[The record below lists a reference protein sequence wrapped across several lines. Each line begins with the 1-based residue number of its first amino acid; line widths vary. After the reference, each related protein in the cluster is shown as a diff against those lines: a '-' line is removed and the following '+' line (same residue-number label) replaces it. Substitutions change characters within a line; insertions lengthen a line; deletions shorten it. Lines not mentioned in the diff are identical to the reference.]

1 MKALKVTNMNKNRC
15 NYILLALAVVLL
27 VTFYG
32 CSTGHDGDQ
41 IIQEELIIKGT
52 TASYAT
58 DKGTIVF
65 VSNNDPQVIVEAK
78 EEETLPSG
86 AAIVL
91 VERALYAN
99 EVGAY
104 GGDTT
109 NVYCL
114 SGTYLEKGVEKKLTE
129 TDKPVTLT
137 IPNIFSTEYYE
148 FILGYK
154 PIEATDWQYTK
165 LGDDGKA
172 VVNSARFSDGRP
184 SQFIVTTR
192 HMGYCYTVFGIKPGN
207 KNLDDINSITFTAD
221 PEKYEVTDNNE
232 YTKDLVVSSL
242 IKAEKTTS
250 QFAASDLTSE
260 LVFYTS
266 SSSKSGVRIDGK
278 TASESVSLEKEFNG
292 KYLHRISINRYE
304 EQNFSK
310 SGNLATYS
318 ITLGIKGINKSI
330 FPPEFH
336 IKSTII
342 AEKKV
347 VYAGEGKIIRYTEGE
362 DGPDGFPI
370 DVAMT
375 MPASGTVASIST
387 SIVLE
392 FSEAISWTTK
402 EKKLISISNEQRA
415 NIGFSATVS
424 DDFKIVTITPDKPLN
439 YSSLHV
445 VDIEAGILGKGTANY
460 VKPVSFEFMTDGGV
474 AAKANIKPGADS
486 KFDNYY
492 IRKPEFIIDFGKTV
506 ASIDTIKNSIRVIQG
521 GEVVDYKLTFT
532 DDKSRIASLTFPAD
546 LLVGES
552 YSITMTNPVKD
563 NEGLDIGV
571 FDTITFNVFPD
582 IEVVETTPANDAEN
596 VPADSRINIRIS
608 SPMAL
613 DSSTAK
619 NYFSIK
625 DLVTGTEFP
634 CECSYDDEN
643 MVISLIPQGN
653 LLFNRRYQVSIK
665 EGIKHKQTYQ
675 KLGSYSFSFKTADS
689 DYTRAV
695 LSSVEGYHQNN
706 VLPFTVFRDNPR
718 MEVNF
723 AKDLMDYNYASTTIT
738 VQKDGIIV
746 DWQRTWEGNK
756 LILTP
761 PGNQLEDGAVY
772 KISMSDVIEA
782 SDNSLVNPFVP
793 QEFVVALLYGKG
805 RPENPYR
812 IYDTDDFEVMR
823 EYRSCCFMLM
833 NDIDFSAFASFEPIG
848 SDLKAFSGKLFGDG
862 KEIKNLTILPVE
874 DSLYA
879 GLFLSTQN
887 AQIASLTLADSCVV
901 SGEGDQITGGIAGL
915 ASGGSFEYC
924 VNKAR
929 IKSDTT
935 IGGIAGGAI
944 GTTFKGCV
952 NEGTLV
958 TGVDRYYYANAGG
971 IVGQVIQGIIDDC
984 ENKAE
989 INIDAKCI
997 AGICSS
1003 LQSGEIKNCKNTGDI
1018 TGYESVAGIV
1028 YEAYQAKIS
1037 GCKNHGQILVADT
1050 SYGYGAGIAG
1060 CIDTTVVE
1068 KCHNYGSINSDSA
1081 SSDYA
1086 AGIVAYM
1093 YYNSTVAD
1101 CHNEG
1106 VVNGSANTAGIV
1118 AYIYNSNSSNV
1129 TNTTIKNC
1137 YNIAEVNGITNVGGI
1152 VGYCQCY
1159 AYGGTMNVSI
1169 DKCYNI
1175 ADINGSSQVGGILG
1189 CWYTNNYSDGVTNGS
1204 IDNCY
1209 CTGSTSGNNSIGGI
1223 VGELQNATVANNYY
1237 NGDIIRTSG
1246 SYSYLG
1252 ALVGYVG
1259 SAGGLIKNNFTTTIT
1274 TVMGN
1279 PLTTSSSLE
1288 SVSGYGTYE
1297 NNYVFDVAELAAQ
1310 GYGTVI
1316 KGAAWGS
1323 GSTWSDENVWKHYTD
1338 KLPELVMK

>member
-41 IIQEELIIKGT
+41 IILEELIIKGT
-52 TASYAT
+52 TTSYAT

-65 VSNNDPQVIVEAK
+65 VSSNDPQVIVEAK

-506 ASIDTIKNSIRVIQG
+506 ASIDTVKNSIRVIQG

-689 DYTRAV
+689 DYTIAV

-848 SDLKAFSGKLFGDG
+848 SDLKVFSGKLFGDG

-958 TGVDRYYYANAGG
+958 TGVDRYDYANAGG

-989 INIDAKCI
+989 INIDAQCI
-997 AGICSS
+997 AGICSG

-1028 YEAYQAKIS
+1028 YDFYS
-1037 GCKNHGQILVADT
+1037 GEIKNCKNSGKITGNSYVSGIAYETDNAT
-1050 SYGYGAGIAG
+1050 VTECVNTGDVRAMDARYGYAYVSGIVASTYK
-1060 CIDTTVVE
+1060 TTVY
-1068 KCHNYGSINSDSA
+1068 KCCNKGNVTADSGDCT
-1081 SSDYA
+1081 S
-1086 AGIVAYM
+1086 GIVAYAG
-1093 YYNSTVAD
+1093 YGSLIDSCYNS
-1101 CHNEG
+1101 
-1106 VVNGSANTAGIV
+1106 GIISGQS
-1118 AYIYNSNSSNV
+1118 Y
-1129 TNTTIKNC
+1129 
-1137 YNIAEVNGITNVGGI
+1137 VGGI
-1152 VGYCQCY
+1152 LAKLNYEQDITIKRCY
-1159 AYGGTMNVSI
+1159 NTGNVSGSSYVGGI
-1169 DKCYNI
+1169 AGYLYYLSGGSVNSCYNI
-1175 ADINGSSQVGGILG
+1175 ADVSGYSYVAGIIG
-1189 CWYTNNYSDGVTNGS
+1189 YCYYTHLLLE
-1204 IDNCY
+1204 NCY
-1209 CTGSTSGNNSIGGI
+1209 FRGNVN
-1223 VGELQNATVANNYY
+1223 
-1237 NGDIIRTSG
+1237 RTSG
-1246 SYSYLG
+1246 SNSYFAAILGYYYGYYSGASLG
-1252 ALVGYVG
+1252 A
-1259 SAGGLIKNNFTTTIT
+1259 SCFSTTDTKVLGT
-1274 TVMGN
+1274 
-1279 PLTTSSSLE
+1279 PLTTSTDLMAQM
-1288 SVSGYGTYE
+1288 SGTVVKS
-1297 NNYVFDVAELAAQ
+1297 NNYVFDVAQFSSQ
-1310 GYGTVI
+1310 GYDTVI
-1316 KGAAWGS
+1316 KGTPWGE
-1323 GSTWSDENVWKHYTD
+1323 GSTWNNETIWNFYSD
-1338 KLPELVMK
+1338 KLPELKNMPEP